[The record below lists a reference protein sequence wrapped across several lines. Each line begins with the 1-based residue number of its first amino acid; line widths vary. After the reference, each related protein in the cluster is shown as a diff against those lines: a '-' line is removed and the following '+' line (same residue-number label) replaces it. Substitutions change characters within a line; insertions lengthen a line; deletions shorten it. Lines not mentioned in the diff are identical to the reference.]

1 MFGRPDGHISRLTA
15 QHRNQPTLGWLLQPS
30 VRRALVARVVRP
42 YLGLHLSTSGC
53 STRRILVYAANKQGK
68 NVACIVCAPCG
79 SLWRRDGS
87 VWHFRPLESD
97 AGSPYICT
105 QATGRTTRLHAV
117 VEIGSPA
124 IRPRTDFY
132 VHRNIARC
140 VSSYSILFGLLP
152 KTLPLQGAGLS
163 LRSRAATRR
172 RPSVCIRVVAY
183 VAQPLN
189 P

>member
-15 QHRNQPTLGWLLQPS
+15 QRRNQPTLGWLLQPS
-30 VRRALVARVVRP
+30 TRRTRVARIVRP

-53 STRRILVYAANKQGK
+53 SARCILVYTANKQGK

-87 VWHFRPLESD
+87 VWRFRPLESD
-97 AGSPYICT
+97 AGSLYICT
-105 QATGRTTRLHAV
+105 QATGRTTRLHAA

-140 VSSYSILFGLLP
+140 VSSNSILFGLLP

-163 LRSRAATRR
+163 LRSRAATKR

>member
-1 MFGRPDGHISRLTA
+1 MFGRPDGHISRRTA

-30 VRRALVARVVRP
+30 TRRALVARIVRP

-53 STRRILVYAANKQGK
+53 PARRILVYAANKQGK

-87 VWHFRPLESD
+87 VWRFRPLESD
-97 AGSPYICT
+97 AGSLYICT
-105 QATGRTTRLHAV
+105 QATGRTTRLHAA

-163 LRSRAATRR
+163 LRSRAATKR

>member
-1 MFGRPDGHISRLTA
+1 MFGRPDGRISRLIA

-30 VRRALVARVVRP
+30 ARRAQVARIVRS

-53 STRRILVYAANKQGK
+53 SAHRILVYAANKQGK

-87 VWHFRPLESD
+87 VWRFRPLESD
-97 AGSPYICT
+97 AGSLYICT
-105 QATGRTTRLHAV
+105 QATGRTTRLHAA

-132 VHRNIARC
+132 VHRNIARF
-140 VSSYSILFGLLP
+140 SGYSRKPCPCRGP
-152 KTLPLQGAGLS
+152 GCPSEVGQPQRGD
-163 LRSRAATRR
+163 LRSA
-172 RPSVCIRVVAY
+172 SVWWLMSR
-183 VAQPLN
+183 N
-189 P
+189 H

>member
-1 MFGRPDGHISRLTA
+1 MFGCPDGHTSRLTA
-15 QHRNQPTLGWLLQPS
+15 QRRNQPTLGWLLQPS
-30 VRRALVARVVRP
+30 ARRAQVARIIRP

-53 STRRILVYAANKQGK
+53 SARRILVYAANKQGK
-68 NVACIVCAPCG
+68 NVACIVCVPCG

-87 VWHFRPLESD
+87 VWRFRPLESD
-97 AGSPYICT
+97 AGSLYICT
-105 QATGRTTRLHAV
+105 QATGRTTQLHAA

-163 LRSRAATRR
+163 LRSRAATKR